1 MSRMKTALQDRL
13 ARLAFAQATEHQLRR
28 SAERDELDRL
38 AWEVERA
45 VSNYAHALA
54 RFEKRHAD
62 DAGRRADEQIAA
74 GNPPF

>member
-1 MSRMKTALQDRL
+1 MRL
-13 ARLAFAQATEHQLRR
+13 AITQATEHRLRR
-28 SAERDELDRL
+28 SAEQEELERL
-38 AWEVERA
+38 AWEVDRA

-74 GNPPF
+74 GKTPF